1 MARPAEVA
9 AGDEFERKLYLV
21 RKRATQRIWA
31 ESITNFYMPSL
42 SSKTVVYK
50 GLFMAPQLPVFYT
63 DLNDPDY
70 RTAIA
75 VFHQRYSTN
84 TFPTWERAQPFRMLC
99 HNGEINTLQGNLTW
113 MRAREADLGH
123 SDIWGADAAV
133 LAPVISPHGSDSAK
147 MDNALDLLVQSGR
160 DIRHAMMML
169 APKAWEKPAD
179 VSPEQ
184 RAFYRYHSCL
194 QEPWDGP
201 AALSFTDGV
210 VAGCMLDRNGL
221 RPARFTVMDDG
232 LVVMASEVGAI
243 ELDEA
248 PRGPERPP
256 ASRRDDRGRHQ
267 HRRGRERCN
276 HRRPFRRTAA
286 VRPMA
291 RREYG
296 DAGGCAAARMAD
308 ADSRWLGSGKCA
320 ESQNQQY
327 AQAHGRLGKPYA
339 AMSDKPSASLQ
350 AAFGYT
356 REELLVVLRPMW
368 KEGREPIGSMGDD
381 TPAAA
386 LSDVPRPLFH
396 YFKQRFAEVTN
407 PPIDSLREE
416 MVMSLSQRLGCRGSL
431 LAESPAAARLLE
443 IESPILTEADLAAI
457 QQVHDVAS
465 APLSPSRADHEA
477 RIQARRENERF
488 SAIRPA
494 TIDCTW
500 AISEGES
507 GLRRAVRRVCAQ
519 AVAAVLAGH
528 TLLILSDRAVDAAR
542 APIPSLLAVSA
553 VHNHLIEAGERMHA
567 SLIVE
572 SGEPREVHHFA
583 ALLGYGA
590 NAIHPWLA
598 LASIA
603 DGLAEGGRHTEG
615 ISLEEAQHNFVKAV
629 EKGVLKIMSKMG
641 IATLDSYCGAQ
652 VFDAV
657 GISDELIQ
665 AAFAGTENFKLGGIT
680 YENLARDVLAWHR
693 NGYPKA
699 ADPEA
704 EPKLDS
710 YGFYKARRGGEQHA
724 FSPEVVRALHE
735 VVGLGK
741 SADQERERN
750 QRVANRRMGAI
761 RNHEARNTH
770 THHYPPPTAP
780 TPISSRSGRPSSC
793 ATCWTSRRTAGSR
806 CRWTRS
812 SRSRR
817 SCAGFPARRCRTAR

>member
-1 MARPAEVA
+1 
-9 AGDEFERKLYLV
+9 
-21 RKRATQRIWA
+21 
-31 ESITNFYMPSL
+31 
-42 SSKTVVYK
+42 
-50 GLFMAPQLPVFYT
+50 
-63 DLNDPDY
+63 
-70 RTAIA
+70 
-75 VFHQRYSTN
+75 
-84 TFPTWERAQPFRMLC
+84 
-99 HNGEINTLQGNLTW
+99 
-113 MRAREADLGH
+113 
-123 SDIWGADAAV
+123 
-133 LAPVISPHGSDSAK
+133 
-147 MDNALDLLVQSGR
+147 
-160 DIRHAMMML
+160 
-169 APKAWEKPAD
+169 
-179 VSPEQ
+179 
-184 RAFYRYHSCL
+184 
-194 QEPWDGP
+194 
-201 AALSFTDGV
+201 
-210 VAGCMLDRNGL
+210 
-221 RPARFTVMDDG
+221 
-232 LVVMASEVGAI
+232 
-243 ELDEA
+243 
-248 PRGPERPP
+248 
-256 ASRRDDRGRHQ
+256 
-267 HRRGRERCN
+267 
-276 HRRPFRRTAA
+276 
-286 VRPMA
+286 
-291 RREYG
+291 
-296 DAGGCAAARMAD
+296 
-308 ADSRWLGSGKCA
+308 
-320 ESQNQQY
+320 
-327 AQAHGRLGKPYA
+327 
-339 AMSDKPSASLQ
+339 
-350 AAFGYT
+350 
-356 REELLVVLRPMW
+356 MW

-488 SAIRPA
+488 GAIRPA

-500 AISEGES
+500 PITEGES

-519 AVAAVLAGH
+519 AVSAVLAGH

-542 APIPSLLAVSA
+542 APIPSLLTVSA

-699 ADPEA
+699 SEPEA

-741 SADQERERN
+741 GSGNQGQESGVRSQRIRRIGRMQRN
-750 QRVANRRMGAI
+750 TRSTKYAI
-761 RNHEARNTH
+761 RI
-770 THHYPPPTAP
+770 THHSPPPTAP
-780 TPISSRSGRPSSC
+780 TPTSSRSGRRSSC
-793 ATCWTSRRTAGSR
+793 ATCWTSPSTAASL
-806 CRWTRS
+806 CRWMKW

-817 SCAGFPARRCRTAR
+817 SCAGSPARRCRTAR

>member
-1 MARPAEVA
+1 MGKA
-9 AGDEFERKLYLV
+9 ADDD
-21 RKRATQRIWA
+21 I
-31 ESITNFYMPSL
+31 
-42 SSKTVVYK
+42 
-50 GLFMAPQLPVFYT
+50 
-63 DLNDPDY
+63 
-70 RTAIA
+70 AI
-75 VFHQRYSTN
+75 R
-84 TFPTWERAQPFRMLC
+84 
-99 HNGEINTLQGNLTW
+99 
-113 MRAREADLGH
+113 
-123 SDIWGADAAV
+123 
-133 LAPVISPHGSDSAK
+133 
-147 MDNALDLLVQSGR
+147 
-160 DIRHAMMML
+160 
-169 APKAWEKPAD
+169 
-179 VSPEQ
+179 
-184 RAFYRYHSCL
+184 
-194 QEPWDGP
+194 
-201 AALSFTDGV
+201 
-210 VAGCMLDRNGL
+210 
-221 RPARFTVMDDG
+221 
-232 LVVMASEVGAI
+232 
-243 ELDEA
+243 
-248 PRGPERPP
+248 
-256 ASRRDDRGRHQ
+256 
-267 HRRGRERCN
+267 
-276 HRRPFRRTAA
+276 
-286 VRPMA
+286 
-291 RREYG
+291 
-296 DAGGCAAARMAD
+296 
-308 ADSRWLGSGKCA
+308 
-320 ESQNQQY
+320 QY
-327 AQAHGRLGKPYA
+327 AICNQRSAI
-339 AMSDKPSASLQ
+339 ASLQ

-488 SAIRPA
+488 GAIRPA

-500 AISEGES
+500 PITEGES

-519 AVAAVLAGH
+519 AVSAVLAGH

-553 VHNHLIEAGERMHA
+553 VHHHLIEAGERMHA

-665 AAFAGTENFKLGGIT
+665 GAFAGTENFKLGGIT

-699 ADPEA
+699 SDPEA

-724 FSPEVVRALHE
+724 FYPGSGARAARGGGAGE
-735 VVGLGK
+735 SVE
-741 SADQERERN
+741 QEGAE
-750 QRVANRRMGAI
+750 QR
-761 RNHEARNTH
+761 
-770 THHYPPPTAP
+770 
-780 TPISSRSGRPSSC
+780 RSGERRITDRSTLHAPRSTLRRLPRLRRPRRE
-793 ATCWTSRRTAGSR
+793 AAAGRARAICWTLPSTTASR
-806 CRWTRS
+806 CRWTRW

-817 SCAGFPARRCRTAR
+817 SCAASPARRCRTARSARRRTRR